1 MKIWRVII
9 VLLLAAPIG
18 VKAQDHLTSKLTTQS
33 GQTLV
38 LAEGEDEARSIG
50 SFSVRLCEA
59 AAASDETTFFVA
71 GLIRAR
77 DGIVEKAILADID
90 GDKRNRSSLLCDPQ
104 VRAAISQ
111 LMHFQS
117 LKTHWTFI

>member
-1 MKIWRVII
+1 
-9 VLLLAAPIG
+9 
-18 VKAQDHLTSKLTTQS
+18 
-33 GQTLV
+33 LV
-38 LAEGEDEARSIG
+38 
-50 SFSVRLCEA
+50 V
-59 AAASDETTFFVA
+59 

-77 DGIVEKAILADID
+77 DGIVEKAILADIV